1 MIEVAVADQA
11 LKCYP
16 MLRGLPAAERESA
29 FRAASLMKVPE
40 GATLFDEGEPC
51 RGFALLLS
59 GMVRVAKVAPNGREI
74 HLYDVAP
81 GDSCVLT
88 CACLLGQSTYTARAV
103 ALEDLEMIV
112 LPAAAFRD
120 LCSRLESFRDQV
132 FARFSARMT
141 EMMQLV
147 SAVAFQKLDQRLA
160 SALIVKPSPIH
171 TTHQALADELGS
183 IREIVSR
190 LLKNFA
196 DHGWIRLGREQIE
209 VLNSG
214 SLKQLA
220 SGAV

>member
-1 MIEVAVADQA
+1 MIEVAVADRA
-11 LKCYP
+11 LRRYP
-16 MLRGLPAAERESA
+16 MLSDLPAAERETA
-29 FRAASLMKVPE
+29 FRTASLLRVPA
-40 GATLFDEGEPC
+40 GAALFDEGEPC

-59 GMVRVAKVAPNGREI
+59 GIVRVSKVAPNGREL

-88 CACLLGQSTYTARAV
+88 SACLLGQSTYNARAV

-112 LPAAAFRD
+112 LPASAFRD
-120 LCSRLESFRDQV
+120 LCGRLESFRDQV

-141 EMMQLV
+141 EMMELV
-147 SAVAFQKLDQRLA
+147 AAVAFQKLDQRLA
-160 SALIVKPSPIH
+160 SSLIAKPSPIH

-196 DHGWIRLGREQIE
+196 DNGWVRLGREQIE

-214 SLKQLA
+214 RLKQLA